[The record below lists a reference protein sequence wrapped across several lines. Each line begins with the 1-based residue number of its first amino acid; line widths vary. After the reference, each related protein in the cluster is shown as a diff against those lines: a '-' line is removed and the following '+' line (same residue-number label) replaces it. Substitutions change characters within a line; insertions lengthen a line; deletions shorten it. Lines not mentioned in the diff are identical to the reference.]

1 MPNQPQK
8 GKKLIGYMARKEV
21 RDALDDY
28 CRKNKIRHRSEAIE
42 SLLVQALKDRGVAI
56 EEENFEFLPD
66 RK

>member
-1 MPNQPQK
+1 
-8 GKKLIGYMARKEV
+8 MARKEV